1 VPVFNPTLIS
11 VPQAAP
17 VPEPVQVAPIAPA
30 PIVPTVPA
38 PAPIPVQ
45 APPQQVF
52 IPVPVMQPPPPKVR
66 GMRISPEA
74 IRKSQTLYP
83 AEQNEKQTM
92 IQNAKAPPTPT
103 GAWGAPA

>member
-1 VPVFNPTLIS
+1 M
-11 VPQAAP
+11 
-17 VPEPVQVAPIAPA
+17 
-30 PIVPTVPA
+30 
-38 PAPIPVQ
+38 PVQ

-52 IPVPVMQPPPPKVR
+52 IPVPVIQPPPPKAR